1 MTRKRRN
8 SALFAAV
15 ACAVLMAVAGCSK
28 EEKPQPPA
36 PQPPAQKA
44 PTPPPQKQLS
54 SAKPSAAPGQPAAPG
69 APTGVQRQLSSAR
82 PAAPSGPVFDFTG
95 KRDPFKSFVEVQQ
108 AAKAPPV
115 LRPKDVLPIQSFD
128 VEKFRVIGIITGMA
142 ENRAMIV
149 DPSGKGYVVKSGM
162 EIGTNEG
169 RISRI
174 TATTVEVIERF
185 RDDNGRLQQRTVKLT
200 LSKKK

>member
-1 MTRKRRN
+1 
-8 SALFAAV
+8 
-15 ACAVLMAVAGCSK
+15 MAVAGCTK

-44 PTPPPQKQLS
+44 PPSPQKQLS
-54 SAKPSAAPGQPAAPG
+54 SAKPAVAAGQPSAPGVAA
-69 APTGVQRQLSSAR
+69 GVQRQLSSAR
-82 PAAPSGPVFDFTG
+82 PAAPTGPVFDFTG
-95 KRDPFKSFVEVQQ
+95 KRDPFKPFVEVQQ
-108 AAKAPPV
+108 AAKAAPV
-115 LRPKDVLPIQSFD
+115 LRPRDVLPIQSFD

-174 TATTVEVIERF
+174 TATSVEVIERF